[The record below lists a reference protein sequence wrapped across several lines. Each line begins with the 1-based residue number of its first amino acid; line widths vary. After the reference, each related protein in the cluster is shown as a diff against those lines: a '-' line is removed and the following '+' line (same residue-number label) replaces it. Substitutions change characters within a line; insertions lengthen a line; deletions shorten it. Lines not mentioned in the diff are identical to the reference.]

1 MNNPIIS
8 ITNLSASYITAG
20 EPVQAVQN
28 ISFDIQQGEI
38 FGLVG
43 ESGSGKSTVVQA
55 ILRTLPPPAVITS
68 GSITIHDKDIL
79 SLSHSEVMGYRWK
92 QISIV
97 MQSALNALNPVLTIR
112 DQIRD
117 VLEIHS
123 GLTKDPADKRIQE
136 LLSLID
142 IDVTRLDSYP
152 HQLSGGMRQRI
163 VLAIALALM
172 PPLII
177 MDEPTTALDV
187 IVEREIL
194 SKIIELRKQ
203 LGFTILFITHDLNL
217 LLEFAD
223 RIGVMRAGCLVELD
237 HAQTIRQGGK
247 HAYTQ
252 KLIGSLPVAS
262 GPRKKGL
269 LSRPENQDFGNHPI
283 LEVQYMSKSFPVSG
297 FFRPKVIEA
306 VQDVSFQVFPG
317 EIVGLVGESGSG
329 KSTIAKLITRLI
341 RPTAGDILLKGTST
355 QVSEAR
361 RVSLEYRRKVQMIF
375 QDPFASL
382 NPRMTV
388 GDIVGEPLVIHK
400 LASGSERDD
409 RVAQMLQKVG
419 LMPEHRTRYPHAFSG
434 GQRQRIG
441 IARALIMQP
450 SLVVCDEAVSALD
463 VSVQAQVINLLQ
475 DLQHEFGLTY
485 LFIAHDLSVVKH
497 LCDRVAVMYVG
508 KIAELGETASIFSDP
523 RHPYTRALLAAVP
536 NPDPDV
542 ALQATLSGEVADP
555 GNPPPGCSFHPRCG
569 ECMVQCKEEQPKQ
582 TELTTSHRVWCHVYS
597 NNAE

>member
-79 SLSHSEVMGYRWK
+79 SLSPSEVMGYRWK

-269 LSRPENQDFGNHPI
+269 LSRPENQDFGDHPV

-341 RPTAGDILLKGTST
+341 RPTAGDILLNGTST

-375 QDPFASL
+375 QDPFGSL
-382 NPRMTV
+382 NSIHTV
-388 GDIVGEPLVIHK
+388 YHHLARPLLRHRLKSQEEVFDYIVEMLETVELIPGDVFAKKFPHEMSGGE
-400 LASGSERDD
+400 RQ
-409 RVAQMLQKVG
+409 RVA
-419 LMPEHRTRYPHAFSG
+419 
-434 GQRQRIG
+434 
-441 IARALIMQP
+441 IARTLSLGPELI
-450 SLVVCDEAVSALD
+450 VADEPTSMLD
-463 VSVQAQVINLLQ
+463 VSIRMEILEILAQMRIKKNLAIIFITHDLASARYLADRIIVLQHGSIVEQGLAEDLIQSPKEEYTQQLVQA
-475 DLQHEFGLTY
+475 
-485 LFIAHDLSVVKH
+485 
-497 LCDRVAVMYVG
+497 
-508 KIAELGETASIFSDP
+508 ASP
-523 RHPYTRALLAAVP
+523 GWLE
-536 NPDPDV
+536 
-542 ALQATLSGEVADP
+542 TLSFDE
-555 GNPPPGCSFHPRCG
+555 NT
-569 ECMVQCKEEQPKQ
+569 KEKDE
-582 TELTTSHRVWCHVYS
+582 
-597 NNAE
+597 NNV

>member
-1 MNNPIIS
+1 MNNPILSIS
-8 ITNLSASYITAG
+8 NLSASYITAG
-20 EPVQAVQN
+20 NPVHAVQDV
-28 ISFDIQQGEI
+28 SFDIQKGEI

-55 ILRTLPPPAVITS
+55 ILRTLPPPAVITG
-68 GSITIHDKDIL
+68 GSVTIHDKDIL
-79 SLSHSEVMGYRWK
+79 SLSPSKVMGYRWK

-123 GLTKDPADKRIQE
+123 DLTTNAADKRIQE

-203 LGFTILFITHDLNL
+203 LDFTILFITHDLNL

-252 KLIGSLPVAS
+252 KLIGSLPTAL
-262 GPRKKGL
+262 GPRKK
-269 LSRPENQDFGNHPI
+269 
-283 LEVQYMSKSFPVSG
+283 
-297 FFRPKVIEA
+297 
-306 VQDVSFQVFPG
+306 
-317 EIVGLVGESGSG
+317 
-329 KSTIAKLITRLI
+329 
-341 RPTAGDILLKGTST
+341 
-355 QVSEAR
+355 
-361 RVSLEYRRKVQMIF
+361 
-375 QDPFASL
+375 
-382 NPRMTV
+382 
-388 GDIVGEPLVIHK
+388 
-400 LASGSERDD
+400 
-409 RVAQMLQKVG
+409 
-419 LMPEHRTRYPHAFSG
+419 
-434 GQRQRIG
+434 
-441 IARALIMQP
+441 
-450 SLVVCDEAVSALD
+450 
-463 VSVQAQVINLLQ
+463 
-475 DLQHEFGLTY
+475 
-485 LFIAHDLSVVKH
+485 
-497 LCDRVAVMYVG
+497 
-508 KIAELGETASIFSDP
+508 
-523 RHPYTRALLAAVP
+523 
-536 NPDPDV
+536 
-542 ALQATLSGEVADP
+542 
-555 GNPPPGCSFHPRCG
+555 
-569 ECMVQCKEEQPKQ
+569 
-582 TELTTSHRVWCHVYS
+582 
-597 NNAE
+597 

>member
-79 SLSHSEVMGYRWK
+79 SLSPSEVMGYRWK

-152 HQLSGGMRQRI
+152 HQLSGGMQQRI

-203 LGFTILFITHDLNL
+203 LGFTIIFITHDLNL

-223 RIGVMRAGCLVELD
+223 RI
-237 HAQTIRQGGK
+237 
-247 HAYTQ
+247 
-252 KLIGSLPVAS
+252 
-262 GPRKKGL
+262 
-269 LSRPENQDFGNHPI
+269 
-283 LEVQYMSKSFPVSG
+283 
-297 FFRPKVIEA
+297 
-306 VQDVSFQVFPG
+306 
-317 EIVGLVGESGSG
+317 
-329 KSTIAKLITRLI
+329 
-341 RPTAGDILLKGTST
+341 
-355 QVSEAR
+355 
-361 RVSLEYRRKVQMIF
+361 
-375 QDPFASL
+375 
-382 NPRMTV
+382 
-388 GDIVGEPLVIHK
+388 
-400 LASGSERDD
+400 
-409 RVAQMLQKVG
+409 
-419 LMPEHRTRYPHAFSG
+419 
-434 GQRQRIG
+434 
-441 IARALIMQP
+441 
-450 SLVVCDEAVSALD
+450 
-463 VSVQAQVINLLQ
+463 
-475 DLQHEFGLTY
+475 
-485 LFIAHDLSVVKH
+485 
-497 LCDRVAVMYVG
+497 
-508 KIAELGETASIFSDP
+508 
-523 RHPYTRALLAAVP
+523 
-536 NPDPDV
+536 
-542 ALQATLSGEVADP
+542 
-555 GNPPPGCSFHPRCG
+555 
-569 ECMVQCKEEQPKQ
+569 
-582 TELTTSHRVWCHVYS
+582 
-597 NNAE
+597 